1 MTEIPSW
8 CLPTSEDHL
17 QPSALKF
24 LNSLDV
30 SSVHPAC
37 SNLDGIATT
46 VPSVEMPFTPLQ
58 SIVTFICQVVPPLA
72 AMGELWLRLFAG
84 FIAPSVL
91 AYLLILVINNT
102 SHGVNESS
110 PTRFRLTII
119 CGVSSAG
126 AILTDA
132 LYVQEYGR
140 SLGAGM
146 LFGILLLIVKVQG
159 MVEQNKLHLA
169 YRLPLTYKVS
179 LIGIVSLVITAI
191 GNDLSGSNSGIDI
204 PDIRPGIYFDQENKA
219 ISSLVENW
227 KIKSEVPLNYD
238 KEAGSTQWLITG
250 DSRTGIPFLIN
261 PAPSPQYVRRW
272 VKVPED
278 NEAVAIDVAFPPDG
292 SHSKSSP
299 VFIVLHGL
307 NGGSSEDYIREF
319 VFRET
324 KKGSTVCVM
333 IARGLMDT
341 PVLGENV
348 FHGARITD
356 IAATAKTLK
365 LALGKK
371 QTLAGAG
378 FSMGAIILANYVSRS
393 GINCDLDVA
402 VVISGGLD
410 MRPQEKFF
418 RSMRLWQPMLA
429 ETARTILLGKFIDK
443 YQKRLSDE
451 DLLQLLRAPDIYNI
465 DIYGISRYN
474 NFNGVLD
481 YYKSMSALGDS
492 VEIDGNGLLQGRINN
507 VHVPLCVIHALDDPL
522 ITWRTLGRPDSV
534 VNSSNGNVV
543 MLLTQG
549 GGKLKAEH
557 T

>member
-1 MTEIPSW
+1 
-8 CLPTSEDHL
+8 
-17 QPSALKF
+17 
-24 LNSLDV
+24 
-30 SSVHPAC
+30 
-37 SNLDGIATT
+37 
-46 VPSVEMPFTPLQ
+46 
-58 SIVTFICQVVPPLA
+58 
-72 AMGELWLRLFAG
+72 
-84 FIAPSVL
+84 
-91 AYLLILVINNT
+91 
-102 SHGVNESS
+102 
-110 PTRFRLTII
+110 
-119 CGVSSAG
+119 
-126 AILTDA
+126 
-132 LYVQEYGR
+132 
-140 SLGAGM
+140 
-146 LFGILLLIVKVQG
+146 
-159 MVEQNKLHLA
+159 
-169 YRLPLTYKVS
+169 
-179 LIGIVSLVITAI
+179 
-191 GNDLSGSNSGIDI
+191 
-204 PDIRPGIYFDQENKA
+204 
-219 ISSLVENW
+219 
-227 KIKSEVPLNYD
+227 
-238 KEAGSTQWLITG
+238 
-250 DSRTGIPFLIN
+250 
-261 PAPSPQYVRRW
+261 
-272 VKVPED
+272 
-278 NEAVAIDVAFPPDG
+278 
-292 SHSKSSP
+292 
-299 VFIVLHGL
+299 
-307 NGGSSEDYIREF
+307 
-319 VFRET
+319 
-324 KKGSTVCVM
+324 
-333 IARGLMDT
+333 MDT

-481 YYKSMSALGDS
+481 YYNSMSALGDS

-549 GGKLKAEH
+549 GGKLKVEH